1 MEVFHHK
8 DFLEKT
14 GLNINFVQDN
24 QSTSHYGVLRGLHL
38 QMGDA
43 SQAKLVRVIKGEV
56 IDAVVDL
63 RIGSETYGQH
73 FTICLSGENKKQ
85 LIISRG
91 FAHGIVSLAEK
102 RILEY
107 KCANNYKYHAKREI
121 RYNVIT

>member
-1 MEVFHHK
+1 MEVFHKK

-24 QSTSHYGVLRGLHL
+24 QSTSHYGVIRGLHL

-85 LIISRG
+85 LFIPRG
-91 FAHGIVSLAEK
+91 FAHEIGRAS
-102 RILEY
+102 
-107 KCANNYKYHAKREI
+107 CRE
-121 RYNVIT
+121 RV